1 MAGANIR
8 RRRPDHRLLLP
19 ALQVVGLGALWL
31 VFSGKLDALHA
42 VFGVLSLAL
51 VLWRTK
57 ALLVSERR
65 PEESVALAS
74 IRPLLLARYGIWL
87 LKEIVVAN
95 IDIAKIVLRRDMPIE
110 PALVSF
116 ESSLTTDLARV
127 LLGNSITLTPGTL
140 TVEIDGNRFLVHG
153 IVESGAT
160 GPVIDEMQRK
170 IAEMLGEPE
179 PPKLRYHVA
188 YTIAGARGGKR

>member
-42 VFGVLSLAL
+42 VFGVFSLAL

-57 ALLVSERR
+57 ALVVSERR

>member
-42 VFGVLSLAL
+42 VFGVFSLAL

-57 ALLVSERR
+57 ALVVSERR

-95 IDIAKIVLRRDMPIE
+95 IDIA
-110 PALVSF
+110 
-116 ESSLTTDLARV
+116 
-127 LLGNSITLTPGTL
+127 
-140 TVEIDGNRFLVHG
+140 
-153 IVESGAT
+153 
-160 GPVIDEMQRK
+160 
-170 IAEMLGEPE
+170 
-179 PPKLRYHVA
+179 
-188 YTIAGARGGKR
+188 

>member
-42 VFGVLSLAL
+42 VFGVFSLAL

-57 ALLVSERR
+57 ALVVSERR
-65 PEESVALAS
+65 PEESIALAS

>member
-1 MAGANIR
+1 
-8 RRRPDHRLLLP
+8 
-19 ALQVVGLGALWL
+19 
-31 VFSGKLDALHA
+31 
-42 VFGVLSLAL
+42 
-51 VLWRTK
+51 
-57 ALLVSERR
+57 
-65 PEESVALAS
+65 
-74 IRPLLLARYGIWL
+74 
-87 LKEIVVAN
+87 
-95 IDIAKIVLRRDMPIE
+95 MPIE